1 MEEFINSFESH
12 HLIFLFSVVF
22 IIVFR
27 TPLSG
32 LISRIT
38 SIDRSG
44 VKAASEPNLQR
55 EEKNREAVQE
65 LLAAIGESIVL
76 SDIEERIRT
85 ELEAK
90 GLETEGDTIK
100 VLIKHLAASRILTE
114 FEQIYNLIFGSQIFL
129 LKKLNEVAG
138 QGRSEEYVSDY
149 FEHVKTL
156 YPDQLGEWGME
167 QYLEFLF
174 GRTLILNQD
183 GSFHITNLGVEFITW
198 MARNGRSEDRGL

>member
-1 MEEFINSFESH
+1 MEQFIKSLEWH
-12 HLIFLFSVVF
+12 HLAFLFALVF

-27 TPLSG
+27 ASIAG

-38 SIDRSG
+38 AIDKSG
-44 VKAASEPNLQR
+44 VKTTSEPNVQR
-55 EEKNREAVQE
+55 EEKKQEAVQE
-65 LLAAIGESIVL
+65 LIASIGESVVL
-76 SDIEERIRT
+76 ADIEGRIKT

-138 QGRSEEYVSDY
+138 QGRSEEYVRKH
-149 FEHVKTL
+149 FEHVKEL
-156 YPDQLGEWGME
+156 FPDELGAWDVE
-167 QYLEFLF
+167 QYLEFLL
-174 GRTLILNQD
+174 GRSLITKH
-183 GSFHITNLGVEFITW
+183 GSNYHITNLGVEFLTW
-198 MARNGRSEDRGL
+198 MARNGRSENRAL